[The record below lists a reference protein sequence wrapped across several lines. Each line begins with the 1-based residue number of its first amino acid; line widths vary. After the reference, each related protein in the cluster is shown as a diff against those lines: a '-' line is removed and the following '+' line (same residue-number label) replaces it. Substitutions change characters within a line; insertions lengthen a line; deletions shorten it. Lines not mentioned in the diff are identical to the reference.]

1 VYTSELALEPG
12 LDVLTRCEGLA
23 EQPQRR
29 QLVQSLRQVVAH
41 HCMVEAIKRA
51 EVSRMARAQQ
61 QGGMF
66 GGTEGNAPGEAAQ
79 QQENTAGL
87 AAQLMEQYNR
97 ASGVGRKRMSTGGCG
112 PVGLATYKF
121 NEGFTNAVRR
131 VVFIKELL

>member
-61 QGGMF
+61 QGGVF
-66 GGTEGNAPGEAAQ
+66 GGPVGEAAAQ

>member
-1 VYTSELALEPG
+1 MYTSELALEPA

-51 EVSRMARAQQ
+51 EVSRVARAQQ
-61 QGGMF
+61 QGGVL
-66 GGTEGNAPGEAAQ
+66 GDPDGEAQQQQ

-87 AAQLMEQYNR
+87 AVQLMEQYNR
-97 ASGVGRKRMSTGGCG
+97 AAGVGRKRMSTGGGG
-112 PVGLATYKF
+112 PAGLATYKF

-131 VVFIKELL
+131 AVFIMELL